1 MLAFAVDVAH
11 DAKASPAS
19 LAPAA
24 TSQRSSRRKAAAPHQ
39 EEHMKLCRMFAAGAF
54 ALAFG
59 AAHADINVGFI
70 ASGTGPAASL
80 GIPERNTL
88 PLLPSTIAGQKV
100 NYIALDD
107 ATNPSEASKAARKL
121 TSENKVDLLIGS
133 TTTPASIAVLEV
145 AAESGTPLI
154 TMAPTPFAPD
164 KAAWGFQ
171 TPQSIDLMSSALLE
185 HMKANG
191 VKTLAFIGYADAYGD
206 VWWNAMSKA
215 VDAAGI
221 KFVAQER
228 YQRVDTSVTG
238 QVLKM
243 MAANPDAVIIAGSGT
258 PAVLPQATLVER
270 GYKGRIY
277 QTHGIANRD
286 FLRVG
291 GKNVEGT
298 IFPVGPVLV
307 AEQLPDSNPSKK
319 AALEYVTAYEKA
331 YGPNSRSTFGAHA
344 WDAALLLQRAA
355 PEALKKAQ
363 PGTPEFR
370 KALRDAI
377 EGAKDVVATHGV
389 FNMSP
394 TDHLGLDAR
403 ARVLVKVENGDW
415 KLLK

>member
-1 MLAFAVDVAH
+1 MRIAHAVVAC
-11 DAKASPAS
+11 S
-19 LAPAA
+19 LAVV
-24 TSQRSSRRKAAAPHQ
+24 
-39 EEHMKLCRMFAAGAF
+39 
-54 ALAFG
+54 FG
-59 AAHADINVGFI
+59 AARADITVGVI

-80 GIPERNTL
+80 GIPERNTVA
-88 PLLPSTIAGQKV
+88 LLPATIAGQKV
-100 NYIALDD
+100 TYIALDD

-121 TSENKVDLLIGS
+121 TSENKVDLLVGS
-133 TTTPASIAVLEV
+133 TTTPASLAVLEV
-145 AAESGTPLI
+145 AAESQTPMI
-154 TMAPTPFAPD
+154 SMAPAPFPPD

-206 VWWNAMSKA
+206 VWWNTMSKM

-277 QTHGIANRD
+277 QTHGVANRD

-298 IFPVGPVLV
+298 IFPVGPILV
-307 AEQLPDSNPSKK
+307 AEQLPDSNASKK
-319 AALEYVTAYEKA
+319 AALEYVTAYEKVH
-331 YGPNSRSTFGAHA
+331 GPNSRSTFGAHA
-344 WDAALLLQRAA
+344 WDAILLLQKAA
-355 PEALKKAQ
+355 PAALAKAQ

-377 EGAKDVVATHGV
+377 ENAKDVVATHGV
-389 FNMSP
+389 FNMTP
-394 TDHLGLDAR
+394 TDHIGLDAR
-403 ARVLVKVENGDW
+403 ARVLVRVENGDW

>member
-1 MLAFAVDVAH
+1 MRIAHAVVAC
-11 DAKASPAS
+11 S
-19 LAPAA
+19 LAVV
-24 TSQRSSRRKAAAPHQ
+24 
-39 EEHMKLCRMFAAGAF
+39 
-54 ALAFG
+54 FG
-59 AAHADINVGFI
+59 AARADITVGVI

-80 GIPERNTL
+80 GIPERNTVA
-88 PLLPSTIAGQKV
+88 LLPATIAGQKV
-100 NYIALDD
+100 TYIALDD

-121 TSENKVDLLIGS
+121 TSENKVDLLVGS
-133 TTTPASIAVLEV
+133 TTTPASLAVLEV
-145 AAESGTPLI
+145 AAESQTPMI
-154 TMAPTPFAPD
+154 SMAPAPFPPD

-206 VWWNAMSKA
+206 VWWNTMSKM

-277 QTHGIANRD
+277 QTHGVANRD

-298 IFPVGPVLV
+298 IFPVGPILV
-307 AEQLPDSNPSKK
+307 AEQLPDSNASKK
-319 AALEYVTAYEKA
+319 AALEYVTAYEKVH
-331 YGPNSRSTFGAHA
+331 GPDSRSTFGAHA
-344 WDAALLLQRAA
+344 WDAILLLQKAA
-355 PEALKKAQ
+355 PAALAKAQ

-377 EGAKDVVATHGV
+377 ENAKDVVATHGV
-389 FNMSP
+389 FNMTP
-394 TDHLGLDAR
+394 TDHIGLDAR
-403 ARVLVKVENGDW
+403 ARVLVRVENGDW

>member
-1 MLAFAVDVAH
+1 MRIAHAVVAC
-11 DAKASPAS
+11 S
-19 LAPAA
+19 LAVV
-24 TSQRSSRRKAAAPHQ
+24 
-39 EEHMKLCRMFAAGAF
+39 
-54 ALAFG
+54 FG
-59 AAHADINVGFI
+59 AARADITVGVI

-80 GIPERNTL
+80 GIPERNTVA
-88 PLLPSTIAGQKV
+88 LLPATIAGQKV
-100 NYIALDD
+100 TYIALDD

-121 TSENKVDLLIGS
+121 TAENKVDLLVGS
-133 TTTPASIAVLEV
+133 TTTPASLAVLEV
-145 AAESGTPLI
+145 AAESQTPMI
-154 TMAPTPFAPD
+154 SMAPAPFPPD

-206 VWWNAMSKA
+206 VWWNTMSKM

-243 MAANPDAVIIAGSGT
+243 MAANPDAVIIAGSGP

-277 QTHGIANRD
+277 QTHGVANRD

-298 IFPVGPVLV
+298 IFPVGPILV
-307 AEQLPDSNPSKK
+307 AEQLPDSNASKK
-319 AALEYVTAYEKA
+319 AALEYVTAYEKVH
-331 YGPNSRSTFGAHA
+331 GPNSRSTFGAHA
-344 WDAALLLQRAA
+344 WDAILLLQKAA
-355 PEALKKAQ
+355 PAALAKAQ

-377 EGAKDVVATHGV
+377 ENAKDVVATHGV
-389 FNMSP
+389 FNMTP
-394 TDHLGLDAR
+394 TDHIGLDAR
-403 ARVLVKVENGDW
+403 ARVLVRVENGDW

>member
-1 MLAFAVDVAH
+1 MHIARAVVACILAVF
-11 DAKASPAS
+11 
-19 LAPAA
+19 
-24 TSQRSSRRKAAAPHQ
+24 
-39 EEHMKLCRMFAAGAF
+39 
-54 ALAFG
+54 FG
-59 AAHADINVGFI
+59 AAHADITVGVI
-70 ASGTGPAASL
+70 ASSTGPAASL
-80 GIPERNTL
+80 GIPERNTVA
-88 PLLPSTIAGQKV
+88 LLPTTIAGQKV
-100 NYIALDD
+100 TYIALDD

-121 TSENKVDLLIGS
+121 TAENKVDLLVGS
-133 TTTPASIAVLEV
+133 TTTPAALAVLEV
-145 AAESGTPLI
+145 AAETQTPMI
-154 TMAPTPFAPD
+154 SMAPAPFPPD
-164 KAAWGFQ
+164 KAPWGFQ

-191 VKTLAFIGYADAYGD
+191 DKTLAFIGYADAYGD
-206 VWWNAMSKA
+206 VWWNTMSKA

-270 GYKGRIY
+270 GYKGKIY
-277 QTHGIANRD
+277 QTHGVANRD

-298 IFPVGPVLV
+298 IFPVGPILV

-319 AALEYVTAYEKA
+319 AALEYVTAYEKVH
-331 YGPNSRSTFGAHA
+331 GPNSRSTFGAHA
-344 WDAALLLQRAA
+344 WDAVLLLQKAA
-355 PEALKKAQ
+355 PVALAKAQ

-370 KALRDAI
+370 KALRDAL

-389 FNMSP
+389 FNMTP
-394 TDHLGLDAR
+394 TDHIGLDAR
-403 ARVLVKVENGDW
+403 ARVLVRVENGDW